1 MDTFNTHYPGLP
13 RIPWGH
19 FSPTRPRP
27 ASHRYIVW
35 AAPIPR
41 QNIQCIRL
49 RLPPKPPQERSF
61 SCSVFVCGPA
71 GFARALTVSY
81 ASLVGRGPPELSS
94 RCKLRTSECQAVTNR
109 SMRKGLGKPEPPGRS
124 PRALVC
130 LVLHWRQRQ
139 GHFSRRWAGLIDWMH
154 TVVIVSRTL

>member
-13 RIPWGH
+13 RVPWGH
-19 FSPTRPRP
+19 LSPTRPRL
-27 ASHRYIVW
+27 ASHRYLVW

-41 QNIQCIRL
+41 QNIQCICL
-49 RLPPKPPQERSF
+49 RLPPKATAGAQLLLQCFFR
-61 SCSVFVCGPA
+61 GPA
-71 GFARALTVSY
+71 GVARALAVSY
-81 ASLVGRGPPELSS
+81 ASPVGRGPPELSS

-109 SMRKGLGKPEPPGRS
+109 SMRKGVGKPEPPGRS

-130 LVLHWRQRQ
+130 LVLHWWQRQ

-154 TVVIVSRTL
+154 TVAIVSRTL